1 MLPCRRGPARA
12 APARPEHRSHTQV
25 AKFVAASVS
34 RPAGAELFGDASC
47 PAGTAVRTHAVVRAG
62 CYAVRRGV
70 ARARGNGPTRRSPA
84 PPRRGHAFGV
94 VARDGGG
101 ADGRTGTGASA
112 SGGCCRLQQP
122 GPNRDAVGRA
132 PCGAPTPRAL
142 EPRRRQPSLL
152 EPCTAGDWSQLT

>member
-34 RPAGAELFGDASC
+34 RPGAELFGDASC

-62 CYAVRRGV
+62 CCAVRRGV

-84 PPRRGHAFGV
+84 PPPPRTRLRRRR
-94 VARDGGG
+94 ARRWWC
-101 ADGRTGTGASA
+101 GRTYGQWCLCVRRMLQVAAARSQPRCGRPGALRGSYS
-112 SGGCCRLQQP
+112 SG
-122 GPNRDAVGRA
+122 
-132 PCGAPTPRAL
+132 
-142 EPRRRQPSLL
+142 PRRRQPNLL